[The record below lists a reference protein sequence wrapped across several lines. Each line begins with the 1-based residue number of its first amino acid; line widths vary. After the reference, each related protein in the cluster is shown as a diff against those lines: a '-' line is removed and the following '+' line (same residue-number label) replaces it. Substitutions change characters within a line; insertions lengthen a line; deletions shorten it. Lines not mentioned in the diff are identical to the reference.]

1 MEEMMRSIIIK
12 VIVLLLVSLLGMAQ
26 AQNSPIDKG
35 SKIVGGGFS
44 YISTGRNPDDI
55 NTMTLNPTFGIFVRK
70 GLLLGGSLL
79 YQHSTMTN
87 YSMTNMGLGP
97 EIRYYFEKVAD
108 RPEKSG
114 IFYPYLKIETLYSK
128 TTDDNNIDGS
138 ANYSNFKW
146 AAGGGIQLMI
156 SNTVGGY
163 GEMTWG
169 SNNYKPES
177 SDSWHTE
184 REFALIFGFSYFLY

>member
-1 MEEMMRSIIIK
+1 MK
-12 VIVLLLVSLLGMAQ
+12 TTIVAILLLVSLFGMAY

-44 YISTGRNPDDI
+44 YISTGKNPDDF
-55 NTMTLNPTFGIFVRK
+55 NTLTLNPSLGIFVQK
-70 GLLLGGSLL
+70 GLLIGGSLL
-79 YQHSTMTN
+79 YQHSSMAN
-87 YSMTNMGLGP
+87 YSMTKMGLGP

-108 RPEKSG
+108 RPDKSG
-114 IFYPYLKIETLYSK
+114 IFYPYLKITTLYYK

-146 AAGGGIQLMI
+146 AAGGGIQIMI

-177 SDSWHTE
+177 RDSWYTE
-184 REFALIFGFSYFLY
+184 REIAFVVGFSYFLY